1 MYKLIL
7 RIEGKSQEIKGNNM
21 RKKLFFIFLFMA
33 VLIFGFGIKSNAAY
47 DDEEKIVDYDI
58 EIHVNKDA
66 SMDVKEKITV
76 NALGYEIQHGIYR
89 DFPTQYNNKTVS
101 FKINDVTLDGEDVKY
116 ITEGVDRGVRIK
128 IGSSND
134 YVSEGL
140 HTYVIDYTTER
151 QMFFEDDYDELY
163 WNLIGSGW
171 NFDIE
176 ECSARVYFP
185 KGTEILEDDIKAYV
199 GAYGDSEEADDVY
212 YYVDNEES
220 CVYFN
225 MFYEIPSENAFTVV
239 VRVEKG
245 AIDEPDLAT
254 RFNWFLQDN
263 LMFVIV
269 FIGMIGLGIWQF
281 IVWKKYGKDPEKNV
295 IIPKYY
301 PPEGMDVGDVKYMD
315 RMGSTDRVLEATFI
329 SLATKGFLKFNKGS
343 GKNSVMTVEKT
354 YNKNP
359 DEYKDELSEFERDVY
374 RSIGSKEDLG
384 YSPSLYDIL
393 QKLKKRINQKLA
405 DKYDNKMFFKNIKYS
420 VISIV
425 VSVILFAVG
434 AVIGTISNPYIT
446 SYGIENIMTLL
457 ATAFVFSMVILIC
470 KDLIKAKSN
479 RFVSFIFILLWGVP
493 FLIFGVAMFW
503 EVLKS
508 FMESIFQAFII
519 VGIVLQNY
527 LFIKWIPRYTEEG
540 MRIKEDIDG
549 YKMFINVAKDDDF
562 KDKTPEMF
570 DKYFSYAYVLGL
582 ENKWANKF
590 EEVLKQANYSPSWC
604 SPYMFNDGVFDC
616 AVFTSSFSSTFS
628 SSMSSA
634 STAPASS
641 SSSSGGGGFSGGGG
655 GGRRPEV
662 AGKKQLLYYVKCDK
676 IGTVIA

>member
-1 MYKLIL
+1 
-7 RIEGKSQEIKGNNM
+7 M
-21 RKKLFFIFLFMA
+21 RKKIWCVFLLVVFLLMAFFMNS
-33 VLIFGFGIKSNAAY
+33 VNAAY
-47 DDEEKIVDYDI
+47 DDYYNSYTDSYSNDDYYKNAYYSDNRENIVDYDI

-89 DFPTQYNNKTVS
+89 DFPTQYKNKTVS
-101 FKINDVTLDGEDVKY
+101 FKINDVTLDDEDVKY
-116 ITEGVDRGVRIK
+116 TTESVSRGVRIK
-128 IGSSND
+128 IGSSNE
-134 YVSEGL
+134 YVSEGI

-151 QMFFEDDYDELY
+151 QMFFEEDYNELY

-176 ECSARVYFP
+176 ECSAKIYFP

-199 GAYGDSEEADDVY
+199 GAYGNSEEADDVY
-212 YYVDNEES
+212 WYVDEDES

-225 MFYEIPSENAFTVV
+225 VFHEIPSQNAFTIV
-239 VRVEKG
+239 VRAEKG
-245 AIDEPDLAT
+245 TIAEPTLGQ
-254 RFNWFLQDN
+254 RFRWFIQDN
-263 LMFVIV
+263 AMFVVIL
-269 FIGMIGLGIWQF
+269 IGMIGLGVWQF

-301 PPEGMDVGDVKYMD
+301 PPEGMDVGDVKYVD
-315 RMGSTDRVLEATFI
+315 TMGKTDRILEATFI
-329 SLATKGFLKFNKGS
+329 SLATKGFLKFDKGS
-343 GKNSVMTVEKT
+343 EKNSVMTVEKT
-354 YNKNP
+354 YSKNP

-374 RSIGSKEDLG
+374 RSIGSKEKLG
-384 YSPSLYDIL
+384 YTPSLYDIL
-393 QKLKKRINQKLA
+393 QRLKKRISKKLSE
-405 DKYDNKMFFKNIKYS
+405 KYDDKVFFKNIKYS

-425 VSVILFAVG
+425 VSVILFVVG
-434 AVIGTISNPYIT
+434 AIVGTISNPYIT
-446 SYGIENIMTLL
+446 SYGIENIMTIL
-457 ATAFVFSMVILIC
+457 AIAFIFFMVIFLC

-479 RFVSFIFILLWGVP
+479 RLISFIFILIWGVP
-493 FLIFGVAMFW
+493 FLIFGILMSL
-503 EVLKS
+503 EVLRS

-527 LFIKWIPRYTEEG
+527 LFIKWIPRYTQEG

-549 YKMFINVAKDDDF
+549 FKMFINVAKDDDF

-570 DKYFSYAYVLGL
+570 DKYFAYAYVLGL
-582 ENKWANKF
+582 ENKWASKF
-590 EEVLKQANYSPSWC
+590 EDILKQADYIPTWC
-604 SPYMFNDGVFDC
+604 STYMFDDGVFNC
-616 AVFTSSFSSTFS
+616 PAFTSSFSSTFS

-655 GGRRPEV
+655 GGRWPEV
-662 AGKKQLLYYVKCDK
+662 AGKSH
-676 IGTVIA
+676 IGGRI